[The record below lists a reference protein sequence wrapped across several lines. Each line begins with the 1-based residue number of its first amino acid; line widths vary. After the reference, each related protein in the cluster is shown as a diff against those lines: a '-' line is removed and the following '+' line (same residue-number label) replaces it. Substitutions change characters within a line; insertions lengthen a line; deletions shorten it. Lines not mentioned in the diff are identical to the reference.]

1 MGERLAI
8 GLMTGTSIDGVDAA
22 AVVIDG
28 HGLGMRAKVIG
39 HDFAPLGDLAVA
51 LRALASG
58 ERMAAGEVA
67 QMALELGTRLAEAA
81 GMLAMRLGRGAPAL
95 IAAHGQTVFHDPP
108 RSWQLINAAPIAKLG
123 CPVVF
128 DLRAADLAAGGQGA
142 PITPLADFVFFRDE
156 SHGVAVV
163 NLGGFCNVTVIPER
177 AGRPLEDWSGEVEG
191 MDVCACNHVL
201 DAVARRALARPFD
214 ENGGA
219 AASGTAHEKAR
230 DELAAAL
237 RAQAGVGRSLGSG
250 DEAGAWVDR
259 WSDRMEGKDL
269 AASAAE
275 AVGAVIGGAVKKR
288 SPKTVMVAGGGAHHA
303 RLVEA
308 IGRAC
313 GAKVERTDIAGVPIG
328 AREAA
333 SMAALGALCADGVAI
348 TLPRVTG
355 VSRPAPLSGVWTGVR
370 PLMTED

>member
-22 AVVIDG
+22 AVVVDG
-28 HGLGMRAKVIG
+28 HGLGMRVKVIG

-58 ERMAAGEVA
+58 ERMAASEVA
-67 QMALELGTRLAEAA
+67 QMALELGTRLADAA

-156 SHGVAVV
+156 SRGVAVV

-177 AGRPLEDWSGEVEG
+177 AGRSLEDGAGEGEG
-191 MDVCACNHVL
+191 MDVGAGNQGGGGGAGRGRAARLAPARMQSCAGW
-201 DAVARRALARPFD
+201 
-214 ENGGA
+214 GGA
-219 AASGTAHEKAR
+219 AGAG
-230 DELAAAL
+230 AAL
-237 RAQAGVGRSLGSG
+237 
-250 DEAGAWVDR
+250 
-259 WSDRMEGKDL
+259 
-269 AASAAE
+269 
-275 AVGAVIGGAVKKR
+275 
-288 SPKTVMVAGGGAHHA
+288 
-303 RLVEA
+303 
-308 IGRAC
+308 
-313 GAKVERTDIAGVPIG
+313 
-328 AREAA
+328 
-333 SMAALGALCADGVAI
+333 
-348 TLPRVTG
+348 
-355 VSRPAPLSGVWTGVR
+355 
-370 PLMTED
+370 